1 MFGSSKM
8 NNKKRYSILYLTLR
22 DFPRRVANR
31 VQTMKMA
38 EALSFFSSLSMSV
51 SKLNVSNDSLFNYYG
66 ILNKFDVREL
76 GEPRFGPFTLML
88 LPAVL
93 RMIYFSR
100 PDFIFI
106 REEYP
111 AWILGKLFKN
121 IIFEMHDFDI
131 KRLWLY
137 RSIVKNSCMT
147 VVITSAL
154 VKKCE
159 YYGIPVKNIKVL
171 PDGVDLSMFQLE
183 IDKPSAKALLSLP
196 VKKRLVVY
204 SGRLSEWKG
213 IYTLIESMQYI
224 DDDVAVILLG
234 GFEGEKE
241 VVESFVEK
249 SGLKDR
255 VIFCGH
261 QDHHAVPV
269 YLKAADVLALPN
281 SGKTEIS
288 RYYTSPLKMFEYMAS
303 DRPIIA
309 SDLPSIREVL
319 DENTAVLVEPDSPIN
334 LAAGIKR
341 ILDDPQGSSILAKN
355 ALQRVQKYSWTER
368 AKSLVSSLPGHL
380 QPRAKV

>member
-1 MFGSSKM
+1 MIDKS
-8 NNKKRYSILYLTLR
+8 RYSILYLTLR

-38 EALSFFSSLSMSV
+38 EALAHVSNLSLTV
-51 SKLNVSNDSLFNYYG
+51 SKLHIPKESLFNYYG
-66 ILNKFDVREL
+66 ILNGFDIREL

-88 LPAVL
+88 FPTIL
-93 RMIYFSR
+93 RLIYSRR
-100 PDFIFI
+100 PDYIFI

-111 AWILGKLFKN
+111 AWILSKLFNN
-121 IIFEMHDFDI
+121 IIFEMHDLNI
-131 KRLWLY
+131 KKLWLY
-137 RSIVKNSCMT
+137 RSIVKNSCTT

-154 VKKCE
+154 LDKCE
-159 YYGIPVKNIKVL
+159 FNGVPTKNIQVL
-171 PDGVDLSMFQLE
+171 PDGVDLSLFGCEKSKSEARSTLG
-183 IDKPSAKALLSLP
+183 LP
-196 VKKRLVVY
+196 AKKRLVIY

-213 IYTLIESMQYI
+213 IYTLIESMHHI
-224 DDDVAVILLG
+224 DDSVSVVLVG

-249 SGLKDR
+249 CGLRAR

-261 QDHHAVPV
+261 QEHKTIPIF
-269 YLKAADVLALPN
+269 LKAADILALPN

-319 DENTAVLVEPDSPIN
+319 NEENAVLVEPDSPAK
-334 LAAGIKR
+334 LAAGIKY
-341 ILDDPQGSSILAKN
+341 ILDFPHESSVRTNN
-355 ALQRVQKYSWTER
+355 ALNGVKNFSWAAR
-368 AKSLVSSLPGHL
+368 AMTLVSSLPKSKYSNITL
-380 QPRAKV
+380 